1 MAIKTPRTPQYRTL
15 FYGPT
20 PKILAR
26 QKSGDKRDREQDEG
40 EISVQFCTFLQPH
53 HCVFIFRSLSLSL
66 LLIITILRRKGT
78 VSAVVNLFNISLGG
92 ERASRR
98 ANCCCNE
105 RWQRR
110 WVNLL

>member
-26 QKSGDKRDREQDEG
+26 QKSGEKIREIENKTREKSQCN
-40 EISVQFCTFLQPH
+40 S
-53 HCVFIFRSLSLSL
+53 
-66 LLIITILRRKGT
+66 GT